1 MLGSQ
6 INGLAANEA
15 SGFSVSLSSDGTT
28 VAIGVVYANSS
39 AGATRIYKWNNS
51 SWNMLV
57 QINGLAANELSGY
70 SVSLSSDGTVVA
82 IGSPYANSNAGATR
96 IYKWNN
102 SSWAIM
108 DKQIDGSVA
117 NEYSGTSVSLSSD
130 GTTVAIGAPNANSS
144 TGITRIYKWNN
155 SSWRMLGS
163 QITEAANERS
173 GTSVSLSS
181 NGTTVAIGA
190 PNANSNTGNTRIY
203 NYQV

>member
-6 INGLAANEA
+6 INGLA
-15 SGFSVSLSSDGTT
+15 
-28 VAIGVVYANSS
+28 
-39 AGATRIYKWNNS
+39 
-51 SWNMLV
+51 
-57 QINGLAANELSGY
+57 
-70 SVSLSSDGTVVA
+70 
-82 IGSPYANSNAGATR
+82 
-96 IYKWNN
+96 
-102 SSWAIM
+102 
-108 DKQIDGSVA
+108 A